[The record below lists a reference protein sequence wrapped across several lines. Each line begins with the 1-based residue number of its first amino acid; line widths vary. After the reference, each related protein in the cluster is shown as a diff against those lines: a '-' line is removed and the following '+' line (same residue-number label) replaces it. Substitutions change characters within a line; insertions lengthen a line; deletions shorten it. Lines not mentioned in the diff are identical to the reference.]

1 MTEYSELPDEEL
13 VFACRSGDDS
23 AWDVLVERYERLV
36 YTVPSRYGLTPTEID
51 DVFQSVWLSLLK
63 NLDKLREPDRVSAW
77 LVTTA
82 RRECWERR
90 RGADYERT
98 VTTDFD
104 TLLLDRE
111 GNELPPEEV
120 VVTYRQYQTLQQGME
135 NLGDRCRRLLQL
147 LYYDTSVPSYADV
160 AETLDMPIGSIGP
173 MRARC
178 LKKLR
183 GILNGLNGDD

>member
-1 MTEYSELPDEEL
+1 MTEYSEFPDEEL
-13 VFACRSGDDS
+13 VVACRTGDEN

-36 YTVPSRYGLTPTEID
+36 YTVPARYGLTPSEID

-63 NLDKLREPDRVSAW
+63 NLDKLRQPDRISAW

-98 VTTDFD
+98 VTTELD
-104 TLLLDRE
+104 TLLMDRE

-120 VVTYRQYQTLQQGME
+120 VATYGQYQTLEQGME

-160 AETLDMPIGSIGP
+160 AEILDMPIGSIGP

-183 GILNGLNGDD
+183 GILNNIASDD

>member
-1 MTEYSELPDEEL
+1 MTEYSELPDEKL
-13 VFACRSGDDS
+13 ITACRTGDEN

-36 YTVPSRYGLTPTEID
+36 YTIPARYGLTSTEID

-63 NLDKLREPDRVSAW
+63 NLEKLREPDRVSAW

-98 VTTDFD
+98 VSTDLD

-120 VVTYRQYQTLQQGME
+120 VNTYRQYQTLEEGIK

-147 LYYDTSVPSYADV
+147 LYYDTDVPSYADV
-160 AETLDMPIGSIGP
+160 AEILDMPIGSIGP

-178 LKKLR
+178 LKKLK
-183 GILNGLNGDD
+183 GILNNTNEYH

>member
-1 MTEYSELPDEEL
+1 MTEYSNYPDEQL
-13 VFACRSGDDS
+13 IAACRSGDEK
-23 AWDVLVERYERLV
+23 AWDALVERYERLV
-36 YTVPSRYGLTPTEID
+36 YTVPARYGLTQSEID

-63 NLDKLREPDRVSAW
+63 NMNKLREPDRVSAW

-98 VTTDFD
+98 VTSDLD
-104 TLLLDRE
+104 TLLTDRAGE
-111 GNELPPEEV
+111 ELPPEDV
-120 VVTYRQYQTLQQGME
+120 VVTFRQYETLRGAMST
-135 NLGDRCRRLLQL
+135 LGTRCRKLLWM
-147 LYYDTSVPSYADV
+147 LYYDSNVPSYADV
-160 AETLDMPIGSIGP
+160 AEQLEMPIGSIGP

-183 GILNGLNGDD
+183 GIMTNITGAE

>member
-1 MTEYSELPDEEL
+1 MTEYSDFSDEQL
-13 VFACRSGDDS
+13 IAACRTGDEK
-23 AWDVLVERYERLV
+23 AWDTLVERYERLV
-36 YTVPSRYGLTPTEID
+36 YTVPARYGLTSSEID

-63 NLDKLREPDRVSAW
+63 NLNKLREPDRVSAW

-98 VTTDFD
+98 VASDLD
-104 TLLLDRE
+104 TLLTDRA
-111 GNELPPEEV
+111 GDELPPEDV
-120 VVTYRQYQTLQQGME
+120 VVTFRQYETLRGAME
-135 NLGDRCRRLLQL
+135 TLGDRCRKLLWM
-147 LYYDTSVPSYADV
+147 LYYDSKVPSYSDV
-160 AETLDMPIGSIGP
+160 AEQLEIPIGSIGP

-183 GILNGLNGDD
+183 GLLTNVTGGE

>member
-13 VFACRSGDDS
+13 VVACRTGDND
-23 AWDVLVERYERLV
+23 AWDALVERYERLV
-36 YTVPSRYGLTPTEID
+36 YTIPARYGLTPSEID

-63 NLDKLREPDRVSAW
+63 NLEKLREPDRVSAW

-98 VTTDFD
+98 VTTDLD
-104 TLLLDRE
+104 TLLMDRE

-120 VVTYRQYQTLQQGME
+120 VATYRQYQTLEQGME

-160 AETLDMPIGSIGP
+160 AEILDMPIGSIGP

-183 GILNGLNGDD
+183 GILNGLAGDD

>member
-36 YTVPSRYGLTPTEID
+36 YTIPSRYGLTPTEID

-98 VTTDFD
+98 ITTDFD

>member
-13 VFACRSGDDS
+13 VVACRTGDDN
-23 AWDVLVERYERLV
+23 AWDTLVERYERLV
-36 YTVPSRYGLTPTEID
+36 YTIPARYGLTPSEID

-63 NLDKLREPDRVSAW
+63 NLEKLREPDRVSAW

-98 VTTDFD
+98 VTTDLD
-104 TLLLDRE
+104 TLLMDRE

-120 VVTYRQYQTLQQGME
+120 VATYGQYQTLQQGME

-147 LYYDTSVPSYADV
+147 LYYDTRVPSYADV
-160 AETLDMPIGSIGP
+160 AEILDMPIGSIGP

-183 GILNGLNGDD
+183 GILNGLGDDD

>member
-1 MTEYSELPDEEL
+1 MTEYSEFPDEEL
-13 VFACRSGDDS
+13 VVACRTGDEN

-36 YTVPSRYGLTPTEID
+36 YTVPARYGLTPSEID

-63 NLDKLREPDRVSAW
+63 NLDKLREPDRISAW

-98 VTTDFD
+98 VTTDLD

-120 VVTYRQYQTLQQGME
+120 VATYGQYQTLEQGME

-160 AETLDMPIGSIGP
+160 AEILDMPIGSIGP

-183 GILNGLNGDD
+183 GILNNIASDD

>member
-13 VFACRSGDDS
+13 VVACRTGDDN

-36 YTVPSRYGLTPTEID
+36 YTVPARYGLTPTEID

-104 TLLLDRE
+104 TFLLDRE

-160 AETLDMPIGSIGP
+160 AEMLDMPIGSIGP

-183 GILNGLNGDD
+183 GILNSLNGED

>member
-13 VFACRSGDDS
+13 VVACRSGDDS

>member
-1 MTEYSELPDEEL
+1 MAEYSKLPDEEL
-13 VFACRSGDDS
+13 VVACRSGDDN
-23 AWDVLVERYERLV
+23 AWDALVERYERLV
-36 YTVPSRYGLTPTEID
+36 YTVPARYGLTPTEID

-63 NLDKLREPDRVSAW
+63 NLNKLREPDRVSAW

-98 VTTDFD
+98 VATDFD
-104 TLLLDRE
+104 TVLLDRA

-120 VVTYRQYQTLQQGME
+120 VATYRQFQTLQEGME

-160 AETLDMPIGSIGP
+160 AEMLDMPIGSIGP

-183 GILNGLNGDD
+183 GILNNLNGDD

>member
-1 MTEYSELPDEEL
+1 MTEYSDFSDEQL
-13 VFACRSGDDS
+13 IAACRTSDEK
-23 AWDVLVERYERLV
+23 AWDTLVERYERLV
-36 YTVPSRYGLTPTEID
+36 YTVPARYGLTSSEID

-63 NLDKLREPDRVSAW
+63 NLNKLREPDRVSAW

-98 VTTDFD
+98 VASDLD
-104 TLLLDRE
+104 TLLTDRA
-111 GNELPPEEV
+111 GDELPPEDV
-120 VVTYRQYQTLQQGME
+120 VVTFRQYETLRGAME
-135 NLGDRCRRLLQL
+135 TLGDRCRKLLWM
-147 LYYDTSVPSYADV
+147 LYYDSKVPSYSDV
-160 AETLDMPIGSIGP
+160 AEQLEIPIGSIGP

-183 GILNGLNGDD
+183 GLLTNVTGGE

>member
-1 MTEYSELPDEEL
+1 MTEYSEFPDEQL
-13 VFACRSGDDS
+13 VVACRTGDEN

-36 YTVPSRYGLTPTEID
+36 YTVPARYGLTPSEID

-63 NLDKLREPDRVSAW
+63 NLDKLREPDRISAW

-98 VTTDFD
+98 VTTDLD

-120 VVTYRQYQTLQQGME
+120 VATYGQYQTLEQGME

-160 AETLDMPIGSIGP
+160 AEILDMPIGSIGP

-183 GILNGLNGDD
+183 GILNNIASDD

>member
-1 MTEYSELPDEEL
+1 MTDYSDYHDEQL
-13 VFACRSGDDS
+13 IAACRSGDEN
-23 AWDVLVERYERLV
+23 AWDALVERYERLV
-36 YTVPSRYGLTPTEID
+36 YTVPARYGLTSSEID

-63 NLDKLREPDRVSAW
+63 NLNKLREPDRVSAW

-98 VTTDFD
+98 VTSDLD
-104 TLLLDRE
+104 TLLTDRAGE
-111 GNELPPEEV
+111 ELPPEDV
-120 VVTYRQYQTLQQGME
+120 VVTFRQYETLRGAMAT
-135 NLGDRCRRLLQL
+135 LGDRCRKLLWM
-147 LYYDTSVPSYADV
+147 LYYDSNVPSYADV
-160 AETLDMPIGSIGP
+160 ADQLEMPIGSIGP

-183 GILNGLNGDD
+183 GILTNLTGGE